1 MELCQKPFVY
11 VGHLPDFVNTIS
23 TVERSRNRKN
33 TLVGRVDELLI
44 NILHEV
50 IL

>member
-1 MELCQKPFVY
+1 
-11 VGHLPDFVNTIS
+11 
-23 TVERSRNRKN
+23 VERSRNRKN